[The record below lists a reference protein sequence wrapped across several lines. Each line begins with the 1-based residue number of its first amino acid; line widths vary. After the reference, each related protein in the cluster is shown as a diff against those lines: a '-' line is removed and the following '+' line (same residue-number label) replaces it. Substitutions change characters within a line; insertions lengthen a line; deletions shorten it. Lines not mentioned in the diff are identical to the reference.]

1 VRLVR
6 SLGMLTIAIGLIA
19 ACASPSGT
27 ARPGGDT
34 PIAVQN
40 ANTSAQ
46 LLRFDAKTVDGK
58 DFSGQSLA
66 GKPAVLWFW
75 APWCPTCQGEAP
87 AIGRIAHANPAVTF
101 VGVAA
106 EDQVPAMRDFISKY
120 QLGFFTNL
128 ADVDASVWQRF
139 GVTAQPAFA
148 FISAAGSVNVVKS
161 HLAEQDL
168 AQRVGTLAAA

>member
-1 VRLVR
+1 
-6 SLGMLTIAIGLIA
+6 MLIIAVGLIA
-19 ACASPSGT
+19 GCANPFGT
-27 ARPGGDT
+27 ARPSGDT
-34 PIAVQN
+34 LIVVQS
-40 ANTSAQ
+40 ADTSAQ
-46 LLRFDAKTVDGK
+46 LPQFDAKTVDGK

-75 APWCPTCQGEAP
+75 APWCPTCQAEAP
-87 AIGRIAHANPAVTF
+87 SVRRIAYANPAVTF

-128 ADVDASVWQRF
+128 ADVDASVGQRF

-148 FISAAGSVNVVKS
+148 FVSAAGSVNVVKS
-161 HLAEQDL
+161 HLADQDL
-168 AQRVGTLAAA
+168 AKRVGTLAAA